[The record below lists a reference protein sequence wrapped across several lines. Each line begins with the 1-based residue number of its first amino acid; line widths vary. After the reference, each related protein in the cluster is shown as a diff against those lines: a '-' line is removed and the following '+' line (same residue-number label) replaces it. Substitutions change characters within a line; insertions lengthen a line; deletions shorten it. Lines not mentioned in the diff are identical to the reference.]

1 MCTALRILPQ
11 FHHHLPNLPLRSDDN
26 HGYRRSVQTI
36 PINMI
41 MIIMI
46 NMKYIR
52 KKENEALLM
61 YKIARIQKEDA
72 NVRNKRTLRGIK
84 ID

>member
-1 MCTALRILPQ
+1 MGNTYAMHIILRIDNNDKYEICPQ
-11 FHHHLPNLPLRSDDN
+11 
-26 HGYRRSVQTI
+26 
-36 PINMI
+36 
-41 MIIMI
+41 
-46 NMKYIR
+46 
-52 KKENEALLM
+52 KENEALLMYM